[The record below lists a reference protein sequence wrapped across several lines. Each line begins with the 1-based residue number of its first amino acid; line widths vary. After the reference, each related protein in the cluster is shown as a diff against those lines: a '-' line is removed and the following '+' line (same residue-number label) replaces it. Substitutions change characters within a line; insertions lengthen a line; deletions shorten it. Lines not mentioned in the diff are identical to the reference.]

1 MPELKIGETMI
12 FEKKILSIYDQ
23 KLLKRRDPDGRA
35 HLLVKEDFPGLCA
48 KEYSFLGDKGQT
60 LFAYVY
66 HRGEVRGERLIM
78 LDHGMGCGHSS
89 YLAEID
95 SITRRGYTVFTYDH
109 TGTHRS
115 GGDNIGGFSQSL
127 SDLDLAMKFVRSL
140 DEFRKS
146 KISVIGHSWGGF
158 STMNI
163 PAIHPDISH
172 VVAISGFISPR
183 AIQNQVARGLL
194 RIYRPTLYALEK
206 ATLPSYAHFD
216 GRESMKVAKNTRAL
230 FIHSRDDKTCSFK
243 MHFEELRRALSDEER
258 IEFLAVDKKNHHP
271 QYTCEAVEYKR
282 RFSREMKRRIKNGTL
297 STDAEKA
304 EFLRSYDRFKLYEQ
318 DEELWDRIFEF
329 LEK

>member
-1 MPELKIGETMI
+1 MI
-12 FEKKILSIYDQ
+12 LEKKILAIYEK
-23 KLLKRRDPDGRA
+23 KLLRRRDPDGRA

-48 KEYSFLGDKGQT
+48 KEYSFTGDKGQT

-66 HRGEVRGERLIM
+66 HRGEVRHDRLIM

-95 SITRRGYTVFTYDH
+95 AITRRGYTVFTYDH

-115 GGDNIGGFSQSL
+115 GGDSIGGFSQSL
-127 SDLDLAMKFVRSL
+127 SDLDRAVKFVRSL
-140 DEFRKS
+140 DEFHDS

-163 PAIHPDISH
+163 PALHTDISH
-172 VVAISGFISPR
+172 VVALSGFISPR
-183 AIQNQVARGLL
+183 VIQNQVSRGLL
-194 RIYRPTLYALEK
+194 RIYRPTLYGVEK
-206 ATLPSYAHFD
+206 AALPEYARFD
-216 GRESMKVAKNTRAL
+216 GRESIKAAKNTRAL

-243 MHFEELRRALSDEER
+243 MHFEELRRALEGEER

-297 STDAEKA
+297 DTDAEKA
-304 EFLRSYDRFKLYEQ
+304 EFLSSYDRFKLYEQ
-318 DEELWDRIFEF
+318 DEKLWDSIFEF